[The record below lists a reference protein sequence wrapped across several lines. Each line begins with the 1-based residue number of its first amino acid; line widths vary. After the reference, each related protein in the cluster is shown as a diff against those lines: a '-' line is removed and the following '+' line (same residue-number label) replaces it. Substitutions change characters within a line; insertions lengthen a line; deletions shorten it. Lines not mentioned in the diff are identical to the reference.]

1 MKRSVHHINIEKA
14 VKEKLPTPTR
24 IRKMVKWILVSE
36 QTSSAWAINVVM
48 VDDDYITR
56 LNQTF
61 FSKNAPTDVISFNL
75 NEHQTE
81 DREGEIYISVDTA
94 KLQAEEYRVSLENE
108 ILRLT
113 AHGTYHLL
121 GYNDDV
127 ESARLEMSLLED
139 KALAAILND
148 D

>member
-1 MKRSVHHINIEKA
+1 MRRSVHHINIEKA